1 MSNLS
6 SEDISWNFLHVVKSC
21 GSLQMGHPSLGG
33 AEFSGRGVGIGHFTG
48 SLSGAELFGRQAGG
62 FLLAGL
68 CKSL

>member
-1 MSNLS
+1 
-6 SEDISWNFLHVVKSC
+6 
-21 GSLQMGHPSLGG
+21 MGHPSLGG